1 MPKYY
6 EFKIAGYYLY
16 STSYC
21 VIECM
26 HAHASDR
33 RLTEAGSAKFFV
45 RDNGDTVLQE
55 RGIPT
60 DREISKI
67 QKFIKQNYQE
77 MYLKWSAYSEQGF
90 YNKK

>member
-1 MPKYY
+1 
-6 EFKIAGYYLY
+6 
-16 STSYC
+16 
-21 VIECM
+21 M
-26 HAHASDR
+26 HACPR
-33 RLTEAGSAKFFV
+33 QRPQTYRGRFRKVFV

-55 RGIPT
+55 RGILT